1 MIARRGGYGKLVQ
14 KELEVRRQLVEYEQP
29 VGMGGVQYPG
39 LGDGGGGGG
48 GNEFRRKDPCK
59 LQNMILVIVN
69 ILRKRGFLYV
79 CICEYTV
86 STLIVVQNI
95 SQEFRLLECHLVFEN
110 DEAEHHHV

>member
-48 GNEFRRKDPCK
+48 GGGNEFRRKDPYEF
-59 LQNMILVIVN
+59 QNRILTIS
-69 ILRKRGFLYV
+69 IFRKRECVCVYV
-79 CICEYTV
+79 N
-86 STLIVVQNI
+86 VQY
-95 SQEFRLLECHLVFEN
+95 
-110 DEAEHHHV
+110 